1 MYACAQ
7 VRSDADQQA
16 TNPAWRVLVAYENV
30 QETPQTW
37 SSVLQWHAH
46 DTHVLFMCRK
56 PDDLHNLKFDNH
68 VPQLN
73 MPSCLHVVTEF
84 PEMLT
89 RLLQRFQYVDLD
101 DAQRARLYQ
110 LTNGVPLAVKVA
122 VSQLGGERSVSQVL
136 DDFEKS
142 GHLGDA
148 VYGDSIARLDD
159 SARSVLQ
166 CLAHFEADDLP
177 ETLFKAVVAEVLVK
191 RGTALG
197 KGSELAMLKG
207 FYFDTP
213 RTGTITRTFTL
224 ALALTL
230 ACSRTLSLICTPHPS
245 LTLNLT
251 ATLTL
256 ILTGARTLPVHLRW
270 V

>member
-1 MYACAQ
+1 M
-7 VRSDADQQA
+7 
-16 TNPAWRVLVAYENV
+16 LVVYENV
-30 QETPQTW
+30 QNTPETW
-37 SSVLQWHAH
+37 SSVLQWHAR
-46 DTHVLFMCRK
+46 DTHVLFMCRL
-56 PDDLHNLKFDNH
+56 PTDLHNLKFDSH
-68 VPQLN
+68 VPQLK
-73 MPSCLHVVTEF
+73 MPSSLHETTEF
-84 PEMLT
+84 PEMVEQ
-89 RLLQRFQYVDLD
+89 LLQCFDHVDLD
-101 DAQRARLYQ
+101 DEQLARLYE

-142 GHLGDA
+142 GHLGDE

-159 SARSVLQ
+159 SARAVLQ

-177 ETLFKAVVAEVLVK
+177 EALFTAVVAEVLVK

-197 KGSELAMLKG
+197 NGSELAMLTG

-213 RTGTITRTFTL
+213 RKGTIIRTFTL
-224 ALALTL
+224 ALSLTL
-230 ACSRTLSLICTPHPS
+230 ACSQTLSLTCTPHPS

-251 ATLTL
+251 ATLAL